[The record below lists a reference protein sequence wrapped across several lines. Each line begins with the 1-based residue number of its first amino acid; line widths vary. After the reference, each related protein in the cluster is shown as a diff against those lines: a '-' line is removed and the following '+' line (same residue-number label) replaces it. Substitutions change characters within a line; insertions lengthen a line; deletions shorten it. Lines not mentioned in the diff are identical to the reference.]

1 MTSQLAEIL
10 KPYRGKKGVTIPVL
24 QQVQEEL
31 GYLPREAIDEI
42 AKTLKISASEIY
54 GVITFYAQFRTTP
67 RGKHV
72 VRVCRGTA
80 CHVRGGG
87 VVLDQV
93 KIDLG
98 INENENTEDMEYTLE
113 TVACIGACALAP
125 AMVIDEDTFGKVT
138 PGQVSDIFA
147 SRKGDS

>member
-1 MTSQLAEIL
+1 MESPLAEVL
-10 KPYRGKKGVTIPVL
+10 RPFRGKKGVTIAVL

-42 AKTLKISASEIY
+42 SRTLRISASEIY
-54 GVITFYAQFRTTP
+54 GVITFYAQFRTAP
-67 RGKHV
+67 RGRHV

-87 VVLDQV
+87 AVLDQV
-93 KIDLG
+93 KRELG
-98 INENENTEDMEYTLE
+98 IEENESTEDMEYTLE

-125 AMVIDEDTFGKVT
+125 AMVIDEDTFGQVN
-138 PGQVSDIFA
+138 PGKASDIFA
-147 SRKGDS
+147 ARRGEN